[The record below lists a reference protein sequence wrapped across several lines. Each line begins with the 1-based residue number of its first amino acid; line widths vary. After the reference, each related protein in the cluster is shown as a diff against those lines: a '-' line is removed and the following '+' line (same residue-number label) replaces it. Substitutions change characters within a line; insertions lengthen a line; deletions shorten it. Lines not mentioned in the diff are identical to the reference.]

1 MQRTLQLSFLQIFIL
16 LLGLLFGDL
25 VFSQGPDSNREDAEV
40 GIDAQEQHDTKDL
53 EELLKKYNKDQ
64 VKVIEDN
71 SKIHNIESNS
81 EDSEIRDFE
90 IEAGALNSKIS
101 QIHKIKNEEKINP
114 NEKLSESVRL
124 VLQPLQILS
133 EKKLESLLLETS
145 KTSKLKPFFEK
156 FPKAVTFSVGMIKN
170 KEAIPSL
177 VSVVE
182 DKPRL
187 LNFGVFMLA
196 TILVG
201 LFLKKLFFS
210 KDRSFLGLIF
220 FFIIRIQLMLFLRVG
235 IVYYFY
241 SKEFTPASDV
251 FKKVFL

>member
-1 MQRTLQLSFLQIFIL
+1 MQRTLRLSFLQFFVL
-16 LLGLLFGDL
+16 FQGLHFGDL
-25 VFSQGPDSNREDAEV
+25 VFSQEPDSNREGIEV
-40 GIDAQEQHDTKDL
+40 GIDAQEQHDTRDL

-71 SKIHNIESNS
+71 SKIHNIESQS
-81 EDSEIRDFE
+81 EDSEMREFE
-90 IEAGALNSKIS
+90 LEAAALNTKIA
-101 QIHKIKNEEKINP
+101 QIHKKKKDDKVTT

-133 EKKLESLLLETS
+133 EKELESLLLETS
-145 KTSKLKPFFEK
+145 KTSKLKIFFEK
-156 FPKAVTFSVGMIKN
+156 FPKAVTFSVGIIKN

-182 DKPRL
+182 NKPRL
-187 LNFGVFMLA
+187 LNFSVLMLA
-196 TILVG
+196 TFLVG
-201 LFLKKLFFS
+201 LFLKKLFFK

-220 FFIIRIQLMLFLRVG
+220 FFIIRIQLMFLLRVV
-235 IVYYFY
+235 IIYYFF
-241 SKEFTPASDV
+241 SKELTPASIV